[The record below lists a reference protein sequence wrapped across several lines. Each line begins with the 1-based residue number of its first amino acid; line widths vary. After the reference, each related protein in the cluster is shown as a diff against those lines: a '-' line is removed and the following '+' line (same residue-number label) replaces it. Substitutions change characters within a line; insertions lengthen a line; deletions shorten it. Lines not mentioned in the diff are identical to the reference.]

1 MNRGMVVVLQ
11 KEKVRDGEVGLSVI
25 SGVVVF
31 VTDLVFSI
39 YTCGTRRLISFF
51 SPFFLTPV
59 GTALIDI
66 PYHIPIFLSASK
78 CALLCKFVRI
88 YLDWFVD

>member
-51 SPFFLTPV
+51 LPFF
-59 GTALIDI
+59 
-66 PYHIPIFLSASK
+66 
-78 CALLCKFVRI
+78 
-88 YLDWFVD
+88 